1 MPRTRLQMWGGDSDK
16 ASTPLELFYAHA
28 ESVENTVNKMLEAL
42 SIATHGGD
50 ATDEIEATISAELR
64 ADELKMTLRDVIG
77 GRELM
82 LIIESGSFF
91 HMLSRQDRIADYAQN
106 VAEQLSF
113 RELYDDEKALG
124 LLQEMG
130 EAVSQTVKDYVRAV
144 KAMRDLS
151 LSGFTK
157 EQKQNLRKLIKE
169 VNLREHEADR
179 AESRAAAFVFEHGE
193 DDPLAAMHMYRVLQ
207 RLDDVANACE
217 KAANAFL
224 PIVYR

>member
-1 MPRTRLQMWGGDSDK
+1 MGVDDEK

-42 SIATHGGD
+42 NVATQGGD

-64 ADELKMTLRDVIG
+64 ADELKMALRDVIG
-77 GRELM
+77 SRELM
-82 LIIESGSFF
+82 LIIDSGSFF

-113 RELYDDEKALG
+113 RKLFEDEKAID
-124 LLQEMG
+124 LLQKMG
-130 EAVSQTVKDYVRAV
+130 EAVSRTVEDYVLAV

-157 EQKQNLRKLIKE
+157 EQRTNLKQ
-169 VNLREHEADR
+169 
-179 AESRAAAFVFEHGE
+179 
-193 DDPLAAMHMYRVLQ
+193 
-207 RLDDVANACE
+207 
-217 KAANAFL
+217 
-224 PIVYR
+224 